1 MWHKRFLNY
10 LKCQIRHDARF
21 SGALRFNWVSKVLGP
36 AAGLIVIVWVIVWQA
51 GGCGKRIAPG
61 RVAEAAAAPEKR
73 TLTVA
78 VTNVPVVYTAVGTI
92 RSRTEVQLAARIV
105 GRILTV
111 AVRSGDRVKAGDAP
125 VTLDDAELR
134 TGVSQASERVAG
146 AQAGLAA
153 AAEKT
158 AQARSALDL
167 ARVEVDRSR
176 ALAAQKAVS
185 LQTLDAAEDA
195 YRQTVSRMAQ
205 AEQGQVAAQADARAA
220 VEAQRQAET
229 VAGYATVVCPMDG
242 VVSERLADP
251 GDLATPGKTLLRIFD
266 PTRLLL
272 EAPIREGL
280 VMRVKVGDKLPVTLD
295 ALGRTLE
302 AEVREIVPSVDAGS
316 RTFLAKLCLPQSE
329 GVMPGM
335 FGTLALSLGTR
346 QALLV
351 PESALVR
358 AGQLEYVNVV
368 VGGKTTRVLV
378 RTAPAAAGLVEI
390 LAGLQVGDVVALP

>member
-1 MWHKRFLNY
+1 MRLKR
-10 LKCQIRHDARF
+10 
-21 SGALRFNWVSKVLGP
+21 VSKFLGP
-36 AAGLIVIVWVIVWQA
+36 VAGLIVIVWVIVWQA
-51 GGCGKRIAPG
+51 GGCGKRIKPG
-61 RVAEAAAAPEKR
+61 RATEVLAAPVVR
-73 TLTVA
+73 TLTIA

-111 AVRSGDRVKAGDAP
+111 TVRAGDRIKAGDTP
-125 VTLDDAELR
+125 VTLDEAELR
-134 TGVSQASERVAG
+134 TALNQAKERASG

-167 ARVEVDRSR
+167 AKAEVDRFR

-185 LQTLDAAEDA
+185 VQDLDRAEDA
-195 YRQTVSRMAQ
+195 YRQAVSRMAQ
-205 AEQGQVAAQADARAA
+205 AEQGQVAAQADSRAA
-220 VEAQRQAET
+220 TEARRQAET
-229 VAGYATVVCPMDG
+229 VVGYASVVCPMDG

-251 GDLATPGKTLLRIFD
+251 GDLATPGNTLLRIFD

-280 VMRVKVGDKLPVTLD
+280 VTRVKVGDKLPVTLD
-295 ALGRTLE
+295 ALGLRLE

-316 RTFLAKLCLPQSE
+316 RTFLAKLCLPPTE

-335 FGTLALSLGTR
+335 FGTVSLSLGAR

-351 PESALVR
+351 PGAAVVR
-358 AGQLEYVNVV
+358 AGQLEYVSVV
-368 VGGKTTRVLV
+368 AAGGRTTRVLV
-378 RTAPAAAGLVEI
+378 RTALAGAGYAEV
-390 LAGLQVGDVVALP
+390 LAGLKAGDVVVLP

>member
-1 MWHKRFLNY
+1 MRLNKRF
-10 LKCQIRHDARF
+10 
-21 SGALRFNWVSKVLGP
+21 SKFLGP
-36 AAGLIVIVWVIVWQA
+36 AAGLIVVVWVIVWQA

-61 RVAEAAAAPEKR
+61 RVVEAAAAPKVR

-134 TGVSQASERVAG
+134 TGVSQAKERLAG

-167 ARVEVDRSR
+167 ARVEVDRFR
-176 ALAAQKAVS
+176 TLAATKAVS
-185 LQTLDAAEDA
+185 AQDLDRAEDS

-220 VEAQRQAET
+220 AEAQRQAET
-229 VAGYATVVCPMDG
+229 VMGYASVVCPMDG

-251 GDLATPGKTLLRIFD
+251 GDLATPGNTLLRIFN

-280 VMRVKVGDKLPVTLD
+280 VTRVKVGDKLPVTLD

-316 RTFLAKLCLPQSE
+316 RTFLAKLCLPQAE

-351 PESALVR
+351 PEAALVR
-358 AGQLEYVNVV
+358 AGQLEYVSV
-368 VGGKTTRVLV
+368 VGGGKTSRVLV
-378 RTAPAAAGLVEI
+378 RTAPADADRVEV
-390 LAGLQVGDVVALP
+390 LAGLKAGDVVVLP

>member
-1 MWHKRFLNY
+1 MRLKRLSRY
-10 LKCQIRHDARF
+10 
-21 SGALRFNWVSKVLGP
+21 LGP

-51 GGCGKRIAPG
+51 GGCGKRIEPG
-61 RVAEAAAAPEKR
+61 RAEKTAAVPEGR

-78 VTNVPVVYTAVGTI
+78 ATNVPVVYTAVGTI

-111 AVRSGDRVKAGDAP
+111 TVRSGDRIKAGDTP

-134 TGVSQASERVAG
+134 TGVSQAKERVAG

-153 AAEKT
+153 ASERAV
-158 AQARSALDL
+158 QARSALDL
-167 ARVEVDRSR
+167 ATVEVDRTR
-176 ALAAQKAVS
+176 KLAAQKMAS
-185 LQTLDAAEDA
+185 QQALDAAEDA
-195 YRQTVSRMAQ
+195 FRQAVSRMAQ
-205 AEQGQVAAQADARAA
+205 AEQGQIAAQADARAA
-220 VEAQRQAET
+220 SEAQHQAET
-229 VAGYATVVCPMDG
+229 VAGYASVVCPMDG

-251 GDLATPGKTLLRIFD
+251 GDLATPGNTLLRVFD
-266 PTRLLL
+266 PARLLL

-295 ALGRTLE
+295 ALGRKLE

-316 RTFLAKLCLPQSE
+316 RTFLAKLCLPQAE

-335 FGTLALSLGTR
+335 FGTVSLKLGER

-351 PESALVR
+351 PESVLVR

-368 VGGKTTRVLV
+368 TGGRTTRMLV
-378 RTAPAAAGLVEI
+378 RSTPAAGGLTEI
-390 LAGLQVGDVVALP
+390 LAGLQAGDVISFP

>member
-1 MWHKRFLNY
+1 MRLNKR
-10 LKCQIRHDARF
+10 
-21 SGALRFNWVSKVLGP
+21 VSKFLGP
-36 AAGLIVIVWVIVWQA
+36 AAGLTVIVWVIVWQA

-61 RVAEAAAAPEKR
+61 RAQEAAAAPKVR

-111 AVRSGDRVKAGDAP
+111 TVRSGDRVKAGDAP

-134 TGVSQASERVAG
+134 TGVSQARERVAG

-167 ARVEVDRSR
+167 AKAEVDRSR
-176 ALAAQKAVS
+176 ALAATKAVS
-185 LQTLDAAEDA
+185 VQTLDTAEDA
-195 YRQTVSRMAQ
+195 YRQAVSRMAQ

-220 VEAQRQAET
+220 AEAQRQAET
-229 VAGYATVVCPMDG
+229 VMGYASVVCPMDG

-251 GDLATPGKTLLRIFD
+251 GDLATPGNTLLRIFD

-280 VMRVKVGDKLPVTLD
+280 VTRVKVGDRLPVTLD

-316 RTFLAKLCLPQSE
+316 RTFLAKLCLPQAE

-335 FGTLALSLGTR
+335 FGTVSLNLGSR

-351 PESALVR
+351 PEAALVR

-368 VGGKTTRVLV
+368 TGGTAARVLV
-378 RTAPAAAGLVEI
+378 RTVPADAGRVEI
-390 LAGLQVGDVVALP
+390 LAGLQAGDVVALP

>member
-1 MWHKRFLNY
+1 MRLNKRF
-10 LKCQIRHDARF
+10 
-21 SGALRFNWVSKVLGP
+21 SKFLGP
-36 AAGLIVIVWVIVWQA
+36 AAGLAVIIWVIVWQA

-61 RVAEAAAAPEKR
+61 RAVEAAAAPEKR

-78 VTNVPVVYTAVGTI
+78 FTNVPVVYTAVGTI

-134 TGVSQASERVAG
+134 TGVSQARERVAG

-167 ARVEVDRSR
+167 ARVEVDRFR
-176 ALAAQKAVS
+176 TLAATKAVS
-185 LQTLDAAEDA
+185 AQDLDRAEDA

-220 VEAQRQAET
+220 TEAQRQAET
-229 VAGYATVVCPMDG
+229 VMGYASVVCPMDG

-251 GDLATPGKTLLRIFD
+251 GDLATPGNTLLRIFD

-280 VMRVKVGDKLPVTLD
+280 VTRVKVGDKLPVTLD

-316 RTFLAKLCLPQSE
+316 RTFLAKLCLPQAE

-335 FGTLALSLGTR
+335 FGTLALSLGAR
-346 QALLV
+346 QSLLV
-351 PESALVR
+351 PEGALVR
-358 AGQLEYVNVV
+358 AGQLEYVSVV
-368 VGGKTTRVLV
+368 TGGKTARVLV
-378 RTAPAAAGLVEI
+378 RTAPADAGRVEV
-390 LAGLQVGDVVALP
+390 LAGLQVGDVLALP

>member
-1 MWHKRFLNY
+1 MRLKRF
-10 LKCQIRHDARF
+10 
-21 SGALRFNWVSKVLGP
+21 SKYLGP
-36 AAGLIVIVWVIVWQA
+36 AAGMAVIFWVIVWQA

-61 RVAEAAAAPEKR
+61 RAAEAAAAPEKR

-78 VTNVPVVYTAVGTI
+78 FTNVPVVYTAVGTI

-134 TGVSQASERVAG
+134 TGVSQARERVAG

-167 ARVEVDRSR
+167 ARVEVDRFR
-176 ALAAQKAVS
+176 TLAATKAVS
-185 LQTLDAAEDA
+185 AQDLDRAEDA

-220 VEAQRQAET
+220 TEAQRQAET
-229 VAGYATVVCPMDG
+229 VMGYASVVCPMDG

-251 GDLATPGKTLLRIFD
+251 GDLATPGNTLLRIFD

-280 VMRVKVGDKLPVTLD
+280 VTRVKVGDKLPVTLD

-316 RTFLAKLCLPQSE
+316 RTFLAKLCLPQAE

-335 FGTLALSLGTR
+335 FGTLALSLGAR
-346 QALLV
+346 QSLLV
-351 PESALVR
+351 PEGALVR
-358 AGQLEYVNVV
+358 AGQLEYVSVV
-368 VGGKTTRVLV
+368 TGGKTARVLV
-378 RTAPAAAGLVEI
+378 RTAPADAGRVEV
-390 LAGLQVGDVVALP
+390 LAGLQVGDVLALP

>member
-1 MWHKRFLNY
+1 MRLKRMAKY
-10 LKCQIRHDARF
+10 
-21 SGALRFNWVSKVLGP
+21 LGP
-36 AAGLIVIVWVIVWQA
+36 AAGLVVIVWVIVWQA

-61 RVAEAAAAPEKR
+61 RTGEVAAVPEGR
-73 TLTVA
+73 TLAVA

-111 AVRSGDRVKAGDAP
+111 TVRAGDRIKAGDTP

-134 TGVSQASERVAG
+134 TGMSQSRERVAG
-146 AQAGLAA
+146 AQAGLSA

-167 ARVEVDRSR
+167 SSAEVDRSR
-176 ALAAQKAVS
+176 KLAAQKMTSQQA
-185 LQTLDAAEDA
+185 LDTAEDA
-195 YRQTVSRMAQ
+195 YRQAVSRMAQ
-205 AEQGQVAAQADARAA
+205 AEQGQLAAQADARVAS
-220 VEAQRQAET
+220 EAQHQAET
-229 VAGYATVVCPMDG
+229 ILGYASIVCPMDG

-251 GDLATPGKTLLRIFD
+251 GDLATPGNTLLRIFD

-280 VMRVKVGDKLPVTLD
+280 VTRVKVGDRLPVTLD
-295 ALGRTLE
+295 ALGRKLE

-316 RTFLAKLCLPQSE
+316 RTFLAKLCLPQAE

-335 FGTLALSLGTR
+335 FGTVALSLGER

-351 PESALVR
+351 PEAALVR

-368 VGGKTTRVLV
+368 TGGKAMRVLV
-378 RTAPAAAGLVEI
+378 RTAPAEAGRVEI
-390 LAGLQVGDVVALP
+390 LAGLQSGDLVALP

>member
-1 MWHKRFLNY
+1 MRLNKR
-10 LKCQIRHDARF
+10 
-21 SGALRFNWVSKVLGP
+21 VSKFLGP
-36 AAGLIVIVWVIVWQA
+36 AAGLTVIVWVIVGQA

-61 RVAEAAAAPEKR
+61 RAQEAAAAPKVR

-111 AVRSGDRVKAGDAP
+111 TVRSGDRVKAGDAS

-134 TGVSQASERVAG
+134 TGVSQARERVAG

-167 ARVEVDRSR
+167 AKAEVDRSR
-176 ALAAQKAVS
+176 ALAATKAVS
-185 LQTLDAAEDA
+185 VQTLDTAEDA
-195 YRQTVSRMAQ
+195 YRQAVSRMAQ

-220 VEAQRQAET
+220 AEAQRQAET
-229 VAGYATVVCPMDG
+229 VMGYASVVCPMDG

-251 GDLATPGKTLLRIFD
+251 GDLATPGNTLLRIFD

-280 VMRVKVGDKLPVTLD
+280 VTRVKVGDRLPVTLD

-316 RTFLAKLCLPQSE
+316 RTFLAKLCLPQAE

-335 FGTLALSLGTR
+335 FGTVSLNLGSR

-351 PESALVR
+351 PEAALVR

-368 VGGKTTRVLV
+368 TGGTAARVLV
-378 RTAPAAAGLVEI
+378 RTVPADAGRVEI
-390 LAGLQVGDVVALP
+390 LAGLQAGDVVALP